1 MSSQHLFSF
10 PLPEKPGLMV
20 RSVTVL
26 SVVASYEMPVME
38 ETAIDSLNIIVLMLI
53 YLSDERPASC
63 TLLLPPKRRDCSSC
77 AIPAAFVR
85 E

>member
-10 PLPEKPGLMV
+10 PLPEALGLMV

-26 SVVASYEMPVME
+26 SVVASYETPVME
-38 ETAIDSLNIIVLMLI
+38 ETAIYSLNIMVLMLI
-53 YLSDERPASC
+53 YLSDERPASSAP
-63 TLLLPPKRRDCSSC
+63 LIPPKWKDCFSH

-85 E
+85 K

>member
-1 MSSQHLFSF
+1 M
-10 PLPEKPGLMV
+10 
-20 RSVTVL
+20 L

-63 TLLLPPKRRDCSSC
+63 TLLLPQRGGIVLPVLSQLLL
-77 AIPAAFVR
+77 
-85 E
+85 

>member
-10 PLPEKPGLMV
+10 LLPDELSLMV
-20 RSVTVL
+20 RSVTVH
-26 SVVASYEMPVME
+26 SVVANYEMPVME
-38 ETAIDSLNIIVLMLI
+38 ETAIYSLNVMVLMLI
-53 YLSDERPASC
+53 YLSDERPAFS
-63 TLLLPPKRRDCSSC
+63 TLLIPPKWRDCFSH

>member
-1 MSSQHLFSF
+1 
-10 PLPEKPGLMV
+10 MV

-26 SVVASYEMPVME
+26 SVVASYEMPVKK
-38 ETAIDSLNIIVLMLI
+38 ETAIYSLNIMVLMLTS
-53 YLSDERPASC
+53 LSDERPASS
-63 TLLLPPKRRDCSSC
+63 TLLLSPKWRDYFPH